1 MKKPVAGLDI
11 LVILPAKGLE
21 LAGGSSIYM
30 MVTRVTWLVTKEYT
44 RFCWLLLDIESVG
57 PRDDQ
62 EPEEQPWRSM

>member
-1 MKKPVAGLDI
+1 MKKPVAGLNI
-11 LVILPAKGLE
+11 LVIPPTEGLE
-21 LAGGSSIYM
+21 LAGGSSIHM

-44 RFCWLLLDIESVG
+44 RFCWLLLDIKSVG